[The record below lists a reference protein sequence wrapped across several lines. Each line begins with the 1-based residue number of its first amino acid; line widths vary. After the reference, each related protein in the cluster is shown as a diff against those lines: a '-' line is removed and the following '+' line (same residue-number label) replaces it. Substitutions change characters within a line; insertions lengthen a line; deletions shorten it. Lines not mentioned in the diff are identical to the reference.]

1 MREHRRVVGL
11 VGIATAVLG
20 LLILSAVGAR
30 SLPGT
35 TRSLALSWTVDVI
48 QIIQVGLGV
57 LIIGAILWGLVA
69 QRRGGGEEQRTKERP
84 RRKSPLGVLIVIAAI
99 ALLIFV
105 IPRRGPSV
113 LEESPSALNFSQVD
127 FLPIEDVGAAWPLL
141 VLITGV
147 AVAVLAI
154 RMLTQPEEE
163 IDGQLEEEIDGQEA
177 DPGELLADTL
187 TDALDELSW
196 SDDPRSVI
204 IRAYRTIEAALGR
217 AGLPRRHSEAPREY
231 LHRVLTGAHVQ
242 QDSITRLTTL
252 FELARYSDHAMDAVD
267 RREAIE
273 AMESVRSELGA
284 SMP

>member
-69 QRRGGGEEQRTKERP
+69 QRRGKDGQRTKERS

-163 IDGQLEEEIDGQEA
+163 IDEEKA
-177 DPGELLADTL
+177 HPGELLADTL

-252 FELARYSDHAMDAVD
+252 FELARYSDHVMDAVD

>member
-1 MREHRRVVGL
+1 MREQRRVVGL

-48 QIIQVGLGV
+48 QIIQVGLGI

-69 QRRGGGEEQRTKERP
+69 QRRGKDEQRTKERP

-163 IDGQLEEEIDGQEA
+163 IDEEKA
-177 DPGELLADTL
+177 HPGELLADTL

-204 IRAYRTIEAALGR
+204 IKAYRTIEAALGR

-231 LHRVLTGAHVQ
+231 LRRVLSGAHIQ

-252 FELARYSDHAMDAVD
+252 FELARYSDHVMDAAD

>member
-1 MREHRRVVGL
+1 MTEQRRVVGL

-57 LIIGAILWGLVA
+57 LIIAAILWGLVA

-105 IPRRGPSV
+105 IPRQGPSV

-163 IDGQLEEEIDGQEA
+163 IDEEKA

-252 FELARYSDHAMDAVD
+252 FELARYSDHVMDAVD

>member
-1 MREHRRVVGL
+1 MREQRRVVGL
-11 VGIATAVLG
+11 AGIATAVLG

-57 LIIGAILWGLVA
+57 LIIAAILWGLVA
-69 QRRGGGEEQRTKERP
+69 QRRGKDGQRTKERS

-113 LEESPSALNFSQVD
+113 LEEPPSALNFSQVD
-127 FLPIEDVGAAWPLL
+127 FLPIEDVGAAWPLFVL
-141 VLITGV
+141 VAGV
-147 AVAVLAI
+147 ALAALAVHV
-154 RMLTQPEEE
+154 LTQPEEE
-163 IDGQLEEEIDGQEA
+163 IDEEKA

-204 IRAYRTIEAALGR
+204 IKAYRTIEAALGR

-231 LHRVLTGAHVQ
+231 LHRVLTRAHVQ
-242 QDSITRLTTL
+242 RDSITRLTTL
-252 FELARYSDHAMDAVD
+252 FELARYSDHVMDAVD

>member
-1 MREHRRVVGL
+1 MREHRRVVGI
-11 VGIATAVLG
+11 VGVATAVLG

-30 SLPGT
+30 SQPGT

-48 QIIQVGLGV
+48 QIIQVGLGA
-57 LIIGAILWGLVA
+57 LIIAAILWGLVA
-69 QRRGGGEEQRTKERP
+69 QRRGKEEEQRTKERP
-84 RRKSPLGVLIVIAAI
+84 RRKSSLGVLIVLAAI

-113 LEESPSALNFSQVD
+113 LEEPPSDLNFSQVD
-127 FLPIEDVGAAWPLL
+127 FLPIENVGAAWPLL
-141 VLITGV
+141 VLIAGV
-147 AVAVLAI
+147 AFAALAI
-154 RMLTQPEEE
+154 HVLTQPEED
-163 IDGQLEEEIDGQEA
+163 IDEEKA

-204 IRAYRTIEAALGR
+204 IKAYRTIEAALGR
-217 AGLPRRHSEAPREY
+217 AGLPRRPSEAPREY
-231 LHRVLTGAHVQ
+231 LHRVLTRARVQ

-252 FELARYSDHAMDAVD
+252 FELARYSDHAMAAVD

-273 AMESVRSELGA
+273 AMESVRSDLGA
-284 SMP
+284 SMR

>member
-57 LIIGAILWGLVA
+57 LIIAAILWGLVA
-69 QRRGGGEEQRTKERP
+69 QRRGKDGQRTKERS

-113 LEESPSALNFSQVD
+113 LEEPPSALNFSQVD
-127 FLPIEDVGAAWPLL
+127 FLPIEDVGAAWPLFVL
-141 VLITGV
+141 VAGV
-147 AVAVLAI
+147 ALAALAVHV
-154 RMLTQPEEE
+154 LTQPEEE
-163 IDGQLEEEIDGQEA
+163 IDEEKA

-252 FELARYSDHAMDAVD
+252 FELARYSDHVMDAVD

-273 AMESVRSELGA
+273 AMESVRSQLGA

>member
-1 MREHRRVVGL
+1 MTEQRRVVGL

-57 LIIGAILWGLVA
+57 LIIAAILWGLVA

-105 IPRRGPSV
+105 IPRQGPSV

-163 IDGQLEEEIDGQEA
+163 IDEEKA
-177 DPGELLADTL
+177 HPGELLADTL

-252 FELARYSDHAMDAVD
+252 FELARYSDHVMDAVD

>member
-57 LIIGAILWGLVA
+57 LIIAAILWGLVA
-69 QRRGGGEEQRTKERP
+69 QRRGKDGQRTKERS

-113 LEESPSALNFSQVD
+113 LEEPPSALNFSQVD

-141 VLITGV
+141 VLVAGV
-147 AVAVLAI
+147 ALAALAVHA
-154 RMLTQPEEE
+154 LTQPEEE
-163 IDGQLEEEIDGQEA
+163 IDEEKA

-204 IRAYRTIEAALGR
+204 IKAYRTIEAALGR

-231 LHRVLTGAHVQ
+231 LHRVLTRAHVQ
-242 QDSITRLTTL
+242 RDSITRLTTL
-252 FELARYSDHAMDAVD
+252 FELARYSDHVMDAVD